1 MIETLIYETIAFFIF
16 MFIIAFIKYKFFSKK
31 KDNDYNEYE
40 EYIPGIKNLFC
51 EMKSQYVSY
60 EDGTYYTGYIK
71 TIFPNGKE
79 RVVWKSQ
86 THRFS
91 NTTEKEM
98 KIRFKFLCKFYGL
111 NENGE
116 ASDFRLNFDRNFND
130 NKK

>member
-1 MIETLIYETIAFFIF
+1 MIETLIYETVAVFIF
-16 MFIIAFIKYKFFSKK
+16 MFIISFIKYKFFNKK
-31 KDNDYNEYE
+31 KDNYEEYE

-71 TIFPNGKE
+71 TIFPNGQEK
-79 RVVWKSQ
+79 VIWKSQ

-91 NTTEKEM
+91 NTTKNEM

-116 ASDFRLNFDRNFND
+116 ASDFRLNFDRNFKD

>member
-1 MIETLIYETIAFFIF
+1 MTETLIYETLAVFIF
-16 MFIIAFIKYKFFSKK
+16 MFIIAFIKYKFFNKK
-31 KDNDYNEYE
+31 KNDDYEEYE

-51 EMKSQYVSY
+51 EMKSKYVSY

-71 TIFPNGKE
+71 TIFPNGQEK
-79 RVVWKSQ
+79 VIWKSQ

-91 NTTEKEM
+91 STTENEM

-116 ASDFRLNFDRNFND
+116 ASDFRLNFDRNFKD

>member
-1 MIETLIYETIAFFIF
+1 
-16 MFIIAFIKYKFFSKK
+16 MFIIAFIKYNFFNKK
-31 KDNDYNEYE
+31 KDDYEEYE

-71 TIFPNGKE
+71 TIFPNGQEK
-79 RVVWKSQ
+79 VIWKSQ
-86 THRFS
+86 THHFS
-91 NTTEKEM
+91 NTTENEM

-116 ASDFRLNFDRNFND
+116 ASDFRLNFDRNFKD